1 MATPV
6 YYSGWGPH
14 PAAIRQQG
22 GLLRGGLILSG
33 NTPVYFGTGQPA
45 SGAPGWF
52 SGWFSNN
59 GTPVYLTSPATGKP
73 SRKPLG
79 ATPNAATAPT
89 PAPQPGQVAIV
100 VPRS

>member
-14 PAAIRQQG
+14 SGVIGPQG
-22 GLLRGGLILSG
+22 GPGRGGLSLSG
-33 NTPVYFGTGQPA
+33 NTPAYFGTGQPV
-45 SGAPGWF
+45 SDAPGWF
-52 SGWFSNN
+52 SGWFSSN
-59 GTPVYLTSPATGKP
+59 GTPVYLTVPAPGKP
-73 SRKPLG
+73 SRMPPSV
-79 ATPNAATAPT
+79 TMNAATASP